1 MVQRREIGKYMTSKD
16 IISRICTTTSTTINQ
31 GNTTIHVT
39 LKKPQVQRRIYDVL
53 GVLEIVGVV
62 SKKYKPKRYCLNVL
76 AFQMSLSVQFAKKTL
91 MWLKGEEVK
100 KEEEE
105 EEEEGEEEGEE
116 EEEEEEEE
124 GECVEQ
130 EGEKGQRYSRN
141 GPQFPTPM
149 ELLPWL

>member
-1 MVQRREIGKYMTSKD
+1 M
-16 IISRICTTTSTTINQ
+16 
-31 GNTTIHVT
+31 
-39 LKKPQVQRRIYDVL
+39 QRRIYDVL

-116 EEEEEEEE
+116 GEEEEEEE

-130 EGEKGQRYSRN
+130 EGDKGQRYSRN